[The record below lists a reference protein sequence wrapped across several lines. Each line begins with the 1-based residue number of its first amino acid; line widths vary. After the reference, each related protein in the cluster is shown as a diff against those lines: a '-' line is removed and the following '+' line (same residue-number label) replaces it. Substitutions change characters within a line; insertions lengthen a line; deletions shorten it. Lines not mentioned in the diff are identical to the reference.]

1 MRNYIVALICVM
13 LATCFTVVGETY
25 QTDLVTGMNSITT
38 TYDDQPALGLA
49 AAKGGGFSGGA
60 RGGSFSSGGA
70 RSSSSSFGSRS
81 VSSSSPSMSRSSV
94 YGSVP
99 STGSKSAVF
108 GTSKPLSVSSTN
120 GKNVIAGSYKTKPY
134 VAGTNKI
141 TTSTPKT
148 YFPNKYKYHGREY
161 NHVYYGSGFDFN
173 SLLLMGFILSHDDNG
188 NPVYINEATGEVV
201 TKEDVEP
208 VEEGPGFESIF
219 AITGLLAVA
228 YLVLGRRD

>member
-1 MRNYIVALICVM
+1 M
-13 LATCFTVVGETY
+13 LATCFTAVGETY

-38 TYDDQPALGLA
+38 TYDDQPSFGLA
-49 AAKGGGFSGGA
+49 AALGGGFSGGA
-60 RGGSFSSGGA
+60 RGGSFSSSGA

-108 GTSKPLSVSSTN
+108 GTSKPLSVSSSST
-120 GKNVIAGSYKTKPY
+120 GKSVIAGSYKTKPY

-173 SLLLMGFILSHDDNG
+173 TLLLMGFIMSHDDNG

-201 TKEDVEP
+201 TQEDVEP

>member
-1 MRNYIVALICVM
+1 MRNYIVALTCVM
-13 LATCFTVVGETY
+13 LATCFTAVGETY
-25 QTDLVTGMNSITT
+25 QTDLVTGMNSITA

-49 AAKGGGFSGGA
+49 AAKSGGF
-60 RGGSFSSGGA
+60 SGGA

-120 GKNVIAGSYKTKPY
+120 GKSVIAGSYKTKPY

-208 VEEGPGFESIF
+208 VEEGPGFKSMF
-219 AITGLLAVA
+219 AITGLIAVA

>member
-1 MRNYIVALICVM
+1 MRHYIVVLMCVM
-13 LATCFTVVGETY
+13 LATCFTAVGNTY
-25 QTDLVTGMNSITT
+25 QTELVSGMNSITT
-38 TYDDQPALGLA
+38 VYDDQPSFGLA
-49 AAKGGGFSGGA
+49 TARGGGSSGGF

-70 RSSSSSFGSRS
+70 RSSSSFYSPRS
-81 VSSSSPSMSRSSV
+81 VTSSSPKSSV

-99 STGSKSAVF
+99 STNSKSAVF
-108 GTSKPLSVSSTN
+108 GNSKPLSVSSTN
-120 GKNVIAGSYKTKPY
+120 GRNVITGSYKTKPY
-134 VAGTNKI
+134 MAGTNKI
-141 TTSTPKT
+141 TASTPKT
-148 YFPNKYKYHGREY
+148 YFPNKYKYHGKEY
-161 NHVYYGSGFDFN
+161 HHVYYGSGFDFN
-173 SLLLMGFILSHDDNG
+173 TLLLMGFIMSHDDNG